1 MPILRPTTRKRLP
14 RSGAVKALSIAL
26 IAGSIAGGIAGPAL
40 SQDSSP
46 IDILTTPTATDA
58 VRLDA
63 ASTILTQEIS
73 SRTMRRM
80 IGILGPNTEDPVAQR
95 LLLLAIA
102 ARPVTVPEFEKPL
115 IDLVARGDP
124 SVRPQ
129 ALLALASA
137 GSWEAARVLVNHAA
151 PFQAPEVSK
160 AAVEALVRM
169 TGRDDLGNDVEEWR
183 RWLDD
188 RSIMKPEEW
197 QAELIR
203 GLTFR
208 IDRLSAQ
215 EREATDWAV
224 DGFRRLFMVAPYQD
238 KSPLLAQLL
247 LVDGELRELAIE
259 LINRELAQGNQIDEV
274 VGAAAIKLLEHEKP
288 DVRSEA
294 ARLIQTLSPPNAGVP
309 VTEALVR
316 EVSPVAAAGLLNAS
330 AKWPGV
336 AVISPALRW
345 LEFGAATRDSASKL
359 LLSLDTEG
367 LLTSPV
373 DRRRIAAA
381 LRAAGPSRLTT
392 DGVRLIIRMGNDDDR
407 DSVAGL
413 LTSGQRDMQA
423 AAAAE
428 LARRPEF
435 FDRVVAAAERDPA
448 MFQAAVTAAIN
459 HRRTPEGYAL
469 IRRIAPN
476 EASRRSGALSMA
488 RSLDPKSVLEVA
500 RVHETDPELRIAVL
514 STIAR
519 AASMPDETRD
529 IDQAMILLAETN
541 LELSRPENALTALS
555 SVSPAPSADDASRAV
570 ELRTVALLWLNRI
583 DEALDA
589 GAGVDVW
596 LTALDRIGAEPH
608 AEIVAQTA
616 LNRFGN
622 VLSTRERARLESIV
636 TVTESNETSPAPTE
650 GG

>member
-1 MPILRPTTRKRLP
+1 MPILRPTSSHKLP
-14 RSGAVKALSIAL
+14 HRGAVLALSLFL
-26 IAGSIAGGIAGPAL
+26 IAGSAFG
-40 SQDSSP
+40 QDSSP

-58 VRLDA
+58 SRLEA

-137 GSWEAARVLVNHAA
+137 GTWEAARVLVNHAA

-169 TGRDDLGNDVEEWR
+169 TGRDDLGNDVEAWR
-183 RWLDD
+183 KWLDE
-188 RSIMKPEEW
+188 RSLMKPEEW

-203 GLTFR
+203 GLTYR
-208 IDRLSAQ
+208 LDRL
-215 EREATDWAV
+215 ELGEKDATDRAV

-238 KSPLLAQLL
+238 KSPLLAELL

-259 LINRELAQGNQIDEV
+259 LINRELAQGNQIDDV

-288 DVRSEA
+288 GVRAEA
-294 ARLIQTLSPPNAGVP
+294 ARLIQTLSPANAGIP

-316 EVSPVAAAGLLNAS
+316 EVSPIAAAGLLNAS

-345 LEFGAATRDSASKL
+345 LEFGASTRDPASKL
-359 LLSLDTEG
+359 LLALDTEG

-373 DRRRIAAA
+373 DRRRIAAS
-381 LRAAGPSRLTT
+381 LRAAGPSKLTT

-413 LTSGQRDMQA
+413 LMSGQRDLQA

-428 LARRPEF
+428 LSRRPEF
-435 FDRVVAAAERDPA
+435 FDRVIGAAERDPA
-448 MFQAAVTAAIN
+448 LYQSAVTAAIN

-469 IRRIAPN
+469 IRRLAPN
-476 EASRRSGALSMA
+476 ENARRAGVLAMA
-488 RSLDPKSVLEVA
+488 RALDPKSVLEVA
-500 RVHETDPELRIAVL
+500 RVYETDPELKISVL

-519 AASMPDETRD
+519 AATMPEEVRD

-541 LELSRPENALTALS
+541 LEQSRPENALSALA
-555 SVSPAPSADDASRAV
+555 SVSSDPSPDDASKAV
-570 ELRTVALLWLNRI
+570 ALRTVALLWLNRI
-583 DEALDA
+583 DEAIDA

-596 LTALDRIGAEPH
+596 LSALDRIGSEPH

-616 LNRFGN
+616 IERFGN
-622 VLSTRERARLESIV
+622 VLSTRERDRLQSII
-636 TVTESNETSPAPTE
+636 TVTEAEEPSVNPTE

>member
-1 MPILRPTTRKRLP
+1 MPILRPTIRQRLP
-14 RSGAVKALSIAL
+14 RSGAAFALSLILLAGTAIA
-26 IAGSIAGGIAGPAL
+26 
-40 SQDSSP
+40 QDSSP

-58 VRLDA
+58 ARLEA
-63 ASTILTQEIS
+63 ASTLLTQEIS
-73 SRTMRRM
+73 SRSMRRLV
-80 IGILGPNTEDPVAQR
+80 GILGPNTDDPVAQR

-102 ARPVTVPEFEKPL
+102 ARPVTVPEFEQPL

-124 SVRPQ
+124 AIRPQ

-137 GSWEAARVLVNHAA
+137 GTWDAARVLVNHAA

-183 RWLDD
+183 RWLDE
-188 RSIMKPEEW
+188 RSILKPEEW

-203 GLTFR
+203 GLTYR
-208 IDRLSAQ
+208 NDRLSAQ
-215 EREATDWAV
+215 EREATTWAV

-247 LVDGELRELAIE
+247 LVDGELRQLAIE

-274 VGAAAIKLLEHEKP
+274 VGAAALKLLEHEKP
-288 DVRSEA
+288 AVRSEA

-316 EVSPVAAAGLLNAS
+316 EVSPIAAAGLLNAA

-359 LLSLDTEG
+359 LLSLDNEG

-373 DRRRIAAA
+373 DRRRIASA
-381 LRAAGPSRLTT
+381 LRAAGPNRLTT

-413 LTSGQRDMQA
+413 LLSGQRDMQA
-423 AAAAE
+423 AAASE

-435 FDRVVAAAERDPA
+435 FDRVVSAAERDPA
-448 MFQAAVTAAIN
+448 LYQAAVSAAIN
-459 HRRTPEGYAL
+459 HRRTPDGYAL

-476 EASRRSGALSMA
+476 ETARRSGVLAMA
-488 RSLDPKSVLEVA
+488 RSLGPKYVLEVA
-500 RVHETDPELRIAVL
+500 RVHETDPELRVAVL

-519 AASMPDETRD
+519 AAAMPNEIRD
-529 IDQAMILLAETN
+529 IDQAMILLAESN
-541 LELSRPENALTALS
+541 LELSRPENALNALA
-555 SVSPAPSADDASRAV
+555 SVSSSPSADDASRVV
-570 ELRTVALLWLNRI
+570 ELRTISLLWLNRI

-596 LTALDRIGAEPH
+596 LAALDRIGAEPH

-622 VLSTRERARLESIV
+622 VLSTRERDRLQSII
-636 TVTESNETSPAPTE
+636 TVTEAEEPSASPTE

>member
-1 MPILRPTTRKRLP
+1 MPILRPTTRQRLP
-14 RSGAVKALSIAL
+14 RCGAVAMLSLALM
-26 IAGSIAGGIAGPAL
+26 AGSAL
-40 SQDSSP
+40 AQDSSP
-46 IDILTTPTATDA
+46 IDILMTPTATDA
-58 VRLDA
+58 ARLDA
-63 ASTILTQEIS
+63 ASTILTQDIS
-73 SRTMRRM
+73 SRSMRRL
-80 IGILGPNTEDPVAQR
+80 IGLLGPNTEDPVAQR

-102 ARPVTVPEFEKPL
+102 SRPVTGTQLEHPR

-124 SVRPQ
+124 SIRPQ

-137 GSWEAARVLVNHAA
+137 GTWDAARVLVNHAA

-183 RWLDD
+183 RWLDE
-188 RSIMKPEEW
+188 RSILKPEEW

-203 GLTFR
+203 GLTYR
-208 IDRLSAQ
+208 NDRLSAQ
-215 EREATDWAV
+215 EREATSWAV

-247 LVDGELRELAIE
+247 LVDGELRDLAIE
-259 LINRELAQGNQIDEV
+259 LINRELAQGNQIEEV
-274 VGAAAIKLLEHEKP
+274 VGTAAIKLLEHEKP
-288 DVRSEA
+288 AVRAEA
-294 ARLIQTLSPPNAGVP
+294 ARLIQTLSPANAGVP

-316 EVSPVAAAGLLNAS
+316 EVSPIAAAGLLNAA

-345 LEFGAATRDSASKL
+345 LEFGAATRDSASRL

-373 DRRRIAAA
+373 DRRRIASA
-381 LRAAGPSRLTT
+381 LRAAGPNRLTT

-413 LTSGQRDMQA
+413 LLSGQRDMQA
-423 AAAAE
+423 AAASE

-435 FDRVVAAAERDPA
+435 FDRVIAAAERDPA
-448 MFQAAVTAAIN
+448 LYQAAVSAAIN

-476 EASRRSGALSMA
+476 ENARRAGVLSMA
-488 RSLDPKSVLEVA
+488 RSLEPKDVLEVA

-519 AASMPDETRD
+519 AAAMPDETRD

-541 LELSRPENALTALS
+541 LELSRPENALTALA
-555 SVSPAPSADDASRAV
+555 SVSNSPAADDASRVV
-570 ELRTVALLWLNRI
+570 ELRTISLLWLNRI

-596 LTALDRIGAEPH
+596 LSALDRIGAEPH

-622 VLSTRERARLESIV
+622 VLSTRERDRLQSII
-636 TVTESNETSPAPTE
+636 TVTEADDESPAPAE

>member
-1 MPILRPTTRKRLP
+1 MLSL
-14 RSGAVKALSIAL
+14 ALM
-26 IAGSIAGGIAGPAL
+26 AGSAL
-40 SQDSSP
+40 AQDSSP
-46 IDILTTPTATDA
+46 IDILMTPTATDA
-58 VRLDA
+58 ARLDA
-63 ASTILTQEIS
+63 ASTILTQDIS
-73 SRTMRRM
+73 SRSMRRL
-80 IGILGPNTEDPVAQR
+80 IGLLGPNTEDPVAQR

-102 ARPVTVPEFEKPL
+102 SRPVTVPEFEQPL

-124 SVRPQ
+124 SIRPQ

-137 GSWEAARVLVNHAA
+137 GTWDAARVLVNHAA

-183 RWLDD
+183 RWLDE
-188 RSIMKPEEW
+188 RSILKPEEW

-203 GLTFR
+203 GLTYR
-208 IDRLSAQ
+208 NDRLSAQ
-215 EREATDWAV
+215 EREATSWAV

-247 LVDGELRELAIE
+247 LVDGELRDLAIE
-259 LINRELAQGNQIDEV
+259 LINRELAQGNQIEEV
-274 VGAAAIKLLEHEKP
+274 VGTAAIKLLEHEKP
-288 DVRSEA
+288 AVRAEA
-294 ARLIQTLSPPNAGVP
+294 ARLIQTLSPANAGVP

-316 EVSPVAAAGLLNAS
+316 EVSPIAAAGLLNAA

-345 LEFGAATRDSASKL
+345 LEFGAATRDSASRL

-373 DRRRIAAA
+373 DRRRIASA
-381 LRAAGPSRLTT
+381 LRAAGPNRLTT

-413 LTSGQRDMQA
+413 LLSGQRDMQA
-423 AAAAE
+423 AAASE

-435 FDRVVAAAERDPA
+435 FDRVIAAAERDPA
-448 MFQAAVTAAIN
+448 LYQAAVSAAIN

-476 EASRRSGALSMA
+476 ENARRAGVLSMA
-488 RSLDPKSVLEVA
+488 RSLEPRDVLEVA
-500 RVHETDPELRIAVL
+500 RLHETDPELRIAVL

-519 AASMPDETRD
+519 AAAMPDETRD

-541 LELSRPENALTALS
+541 LELSRPENALTALA
-555 SVSPAPSADDASRAV
+555 SVSNSPAADDASRVV
-570 ELRTVALLWLNRI
+570 ELRTISLLWLNRI

-596 LTALDRIGAEPH
+596 LSALDRIGAEPH

-622 VLSTRERARLESIV
+622 VLSTRERDRLQSII
-636 TVTESNETSPAPTE
+636 TVTEADDESSAPAE

>member
-1 MPILRPTTRKRLP
+1 MTILRPTSSHWLP
-14 RSGAVKALSIAL
+14 RCGAVTVLSLALL
-26 IAGSIAGGIAGPAL
+26 AGAASG
-40 SQDSSP
+40 QDNSP
-46 IDILTTPTATDA
+46 IDVLTAMTATDA
-58 VRLDA
+58 SRLEA

-73 SRTMRRM
+73 SRTMRRL

-102 ARPVTVPEFEKPL
+102 ARPVTVPDFERPL

-160 AAVEALVRM
+160 AAVESLVRM
-169 TGRDDLGNDVEEWR
+169 TGRDDLGHDVEAWR
-183 RWLDD
+183 RWLDE
-188 RSIMKPEEW
+188 RSLMKPEEW

-208 IDRLSAQ
+208 LDRLELS
-215 EREATDWAV
+215 EKDATSRAV

-238 KSPLLAQLL
+238 KSPLLAELL
-247 LVDGELRELAIE
+247 LVDGDLRELAIE
-259 LINRELAQGNQIDEV
+259 LINRELAQGNQIDAV
-274 VGAAAIKLLEHEKP
+274 VGAAAIKLLEHNKP
-288 DVRSEA
+288 PVRAEA
-294 ARLIQTLSPPNAGVP
+294 ARLIQTLSPANAGIP

-316 EVSPVAAAGLLNAS
+316 EVSPIAAAGLLNAA

-345 LEFGAATRDSASKL
+345 LEFGASTRDPASKL
-359 LLSLDTEG
+359 LLALDTEG

-373 DRRRIAAA
+373 DRRRIASA

-413 LTSGQRDMQA
+413 MMSGQRDLQA
-423 AAAAE
+423 AAAVE
-428 LARRPEF
+428 LSRRPEF
-435 FDRVVAAAERDPA
+435 FDRVIAAAERDPSLY
-448 MFQAAVTAAIN
+448 QSAVTAAIN
-459 HRRTPEGYAL
+459 HRRTPDGYAL
-469 IRRIAPN
+469 IRRLAPN
-476 EASRRSGALSMA
+476 ENARRSGVLSMA
-488 RSLDPKSVLEVA
+488 RSLEPRGVLEVA

-519 AASMPDETRD
+519 AATSPEEVRD

-541 LELSRPENALTALS
+541 LERERPESALTALA
-555 SVSPAPSADDASRAV
+555 SVSSNPDPTDAANAV
-570 ELRTVALLWLNRI
+570 ALRTVALLWLNRV

-596 LTALDRIGAEPH
+596 LSALDRIGAEPH

-616 LNRFGN
+616 LDRFGN
-622 VLSTRERARLESIV
+622 VLSVRERDRLQSIIAV
-636 TVTESNETSPAPTE
+636 TKNEVDTPKPTE